1 MMNYVHV
8 IFLLSSQIILVYRV
22 MADENETNFPQSSYF
37 KKYYETGPKVSE
49 QLWNWLLTAIITL
62 AILSVLCLICLIVWA
77 VVYYKEKREDKD
89 DVSLQ
94 NSNKTNYWKNEYTP
108 VGGHGGLSHIYPP
121 SGSTILNLQKW
132 NAMTGYG
139 DITGSD
145 KKDRIIVKKY
155 DTEERIPKKDITRV
169 TEEGGQTWNWKET
182 H

>member
-108 VGGHGGLSHIYPP
+108 GKRGIGLMC
-121 SGSTILNLQKW
+121 
-132 NAMTGYG
+132 A
-139 DITGSD
+139 
-145 KKDRIIVKKY
+145 KKNI
-155 DTEERIPKKDITRV
+155 
-169 TEEGGQTWNWKET
+169 
-182 H
+182 